1 MLVIQDVINR
11 VNLIGLKTN
20 SKITENQQIKKA
32 IDQLEK
38 EEHYKN
44 LNQDREF

>member
-1 MLVIQDVINR
+1 MFVIQDVINR
-11 VNLIGLKTN
+11 VNLIGLKPN
-20 SKITENQQIKKA
+20 SKIDEIKQIKKA

-44 LNQDREF
+44 LNQDRAF